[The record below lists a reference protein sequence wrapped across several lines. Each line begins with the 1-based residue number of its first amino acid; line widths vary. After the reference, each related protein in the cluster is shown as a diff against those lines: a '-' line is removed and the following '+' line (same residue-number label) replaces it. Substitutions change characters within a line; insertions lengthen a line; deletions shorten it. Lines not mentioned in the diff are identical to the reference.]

1 MAVLDQ
7 SDDGSGTEFHRMSIV
22 YAFPNFVKDASYE
35 AITGSDST
43 LPSSV
48 YGDPR
53 SLKFPCHSSPATYI
67 SMSHFLE
74 QESSL
79 GKVASSIKDR
89 IIKAADYFGIRGH
102 VDTLIEKSASLK
114 IHSERELDDSC
125 FALVTQYD
133 NGNKTRNYP
142 IRNEFEL
149 KAAASWIDKFAEDFK
164 FSDRKV
170 IASKILEKA
179 AEFNVRLDNEDSI
192 NKLAA
197 NGLASTT
204 KAASMLFDR
213 AKALRV
219 LKKDVGIQEMLVKAA
234 QRIIQKG
241 PSDIDK
247 AADIIESVDKHYRIS
262 SLGKSTDLYSLST
275 KIAESIIK
283 DNVQLTNGSVYKK
296 AELEDIKLD
305 ELKGVFGDE
314 FAERISSGGLFVD
327 SEKLA
332 EELVTLP
339 RNDANLFDNLVSSLG
354 INTTYKEASFDT
366 ITVTD
371 FL

>member
-22 YAFPNFVKDASYE
+22 YAFPSFVKDASHE
-35 AITGSDST
+35 SITGSESD

-53 SLKFPCHSSPATYI
+53 FLKFPCHSSPATYI

-79 GKVASSIKDR
+79 GKVAGSIKDR
-89 IIKAADYFGIRGH
+89 IVKAADYFGIRGH
-102 VDTLIEKSASLK
+102 VNTLIEKHAELK
-114 IHSERELDDSC
+114 THSENELDDSC
-125 FALVTQYD
+125 FALVTQYS

-149 KAAASWIDKFAEDFK
+149 KAAASWLNK
-164 FSDRKV
+164 FSEDLKFNDRKV
-170 IASKILEKA
+170 IATKILEKS
-179 AEFNVRLDNEDSI
+179 AEFNIRLDNEDTL
-192 NKLAA
+192 NQFAA
-197 NGLASTT
+197 NGLASAT

-234 QRIIQKG
+234 QHIIEKG
-241 PSDIDK
+241 PADIDK
-247 AADIIESVDKHYRIS
+247 AASIIESVDNQYRIS

-275 KIAESIIK
+275 KIAEAIIK

-305 ELKGVFGDE
+305 ELKGVFGDS

-339 RNDANLFDNLVSSLG
+339 RNDANLFDNLVGSLG
-354 INTTYKEASFDT
+354 IKTSYKEASYDVVN
-366 ITVTD
+366 VTD
-371 FL
+371 FI